1 MGDTSTSSIVE
12 NKSLDSCDRTN
23 LPIVHP
29 EDNAAPS
36 NSQPFASLQTSRKKD
51 EDNSGQ
57 RLGIYGITSMLR
69 DLNSKYPNDKLKV
82 VSKNNELWFE
92 CQDCPAKLYKISQGG
107 SCIYHIRSH
116 IEGAAHADRVES
128 RVTRNSETTI
138 TTRYVQVRKERLETI
153 RGKDP
158 MSSRWTWWLD
168 ENQAPKSRNGTFAN
182 EKNINGTLAMKSA
195 VAKQSA
201 TPSYPEKSSGDVNL
215 DGVRSIMVNKR
226 TYIES
231 ESSHSSN
238 KRIRLAQSHENTPRS
253 TLATHLTDAPDGN
266 TQTTNYDTPS
276 NHTQPQLGKDQPP
289 DGHDGADRE
298 ATKIAKGKA
307 VKARVKELE
316 AERDSQGKIIAK
328 LSRKLH
334 KQRKIATT
342 QQEVLEHLVDE
353 NTRHSGLLDS
363 LRESLNI
370 ANHQVSKIKKCY
382 KNDVTRLNGNF
393 KFLKDGRIAVNSVAD
408 EHTIEL
414 DELRKRLQ
422 VLEESDLGAEDEVQ
436 KRASRLRDQINGDN

>member
-23 LPIVHP
+23 LPIFHP
-29 EDNAAPS
+29 EDNTAPS
-36 NSQPFASLQTSRKKD
+36 NSQPFASLQTPRKND

-82 VSKNNELWFE
+82 VPKNNELWFE

-138 TTRYVQVRKERLETI
+138 TTRYVQ
-153 RGKDP
+153 
-158 MSSRWTWWLD
+158 
-168 ENQAPKSRNGTFAN
+168 SRNGTFAN
-182 EKNINGTLAMKSA
+182 EKNINGTLATKSA

-201 TPSYPEKSSGDVNL
+201 TLSYPEKSSGDVNL

-289 DGHDGADRE
+289 DGYDGADRE
-298 ATKIAKGKA
+298 ATNSAKGKA

-316 AERDSQGKIIAK
+316 AERDSQGKTIAK

-342 QQEVLEHLVDE
+342 QQEILEHLVDE
-353 NTRHSGLLDS
+353 NKRHSGLLDS

-370 ANHQVSKIKKCY
+370 ANHQVSKIKKRY
-382 KNDVTRLNGNF
+382 KNDVTHLNGNF
-393 KFLKDGRIAVNSVAD
+393 KFLKDGRIAVKAVAD

-422 VLEESDLGAEDEVQ
+422 ILEEIDLGAEDEVQ
-436 KRASRLRDQINGDN
+436 K